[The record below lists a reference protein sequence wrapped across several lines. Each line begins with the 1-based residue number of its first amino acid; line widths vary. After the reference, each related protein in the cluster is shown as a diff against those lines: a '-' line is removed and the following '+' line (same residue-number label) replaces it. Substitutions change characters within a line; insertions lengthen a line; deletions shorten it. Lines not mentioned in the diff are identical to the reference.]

1 MPDAIQKA
9 DNNMFDDD
17 DMSDL
22 IDNLGGVGN
31 TIKAGEDI
39 FGEGIPPIDDEN
51 TNPNPP
57 GTMAHALWEQSRK
70 LVNKAKVDLASVAAP
85 LAEGE
90 EPNPHAP
97 GSMAF

>member
-39 FGEGIPPIDDEN
+39 SEREYRRSTTRIQIQI
-51 TNPNPP
+51 
-57 GTMAHALWEQSRK
+57 HQVLWHTRC
-70 LVNKAKVDLASVAAP
+70 
-85 LAEGE
+85 
-90 EPNPHAP
+90 
-97 GSMAF
+97 GSNLGS